1 MNIQLLEEAK
11 IDLLNGYDFYESL
24 EPGVGSYF
32 LDSIYSDIE
41 SLVIYAGIHPKNQ
54 RGYHYMLAKT
64 FPFAIYYK
72 IENNS
77 VLIYAVL
84 DCRSN
89 PTEKTKKLK

>member
-1 MNIQLLEEAK
+1 MNIQLLDEAK

-32 LDSIYSDIE
+32 LDSLYSDIE
-41 SLVIYAGIHPKNQ
+41 SLVIHAGIHPKNEQ
-54 RGYHYMLAKT
+54 DYHYMLAKT

-72 IENNS
+72 IES
-77 VLIYAVL
+77 SSIFIYAVL

-89 PTEKTKKLK
+89 PSEKTKKLK

>member
-1 MNIQLLEEAK
+1 MNIQLLEDAK

-24 EPGVGSYF
+24 EPGVGNYF
-32 LDSIYSDIE
+32 LDSIYYDIE
-41 SLVIYAGIHPKNQ
+41 SLVIYAGILPKNQ
-54 RGYHYMLAKT
+54 RNYHYMLAKT

-72 IENNS
+72 IENDS

-89 PTEKTKKLK
+89 PSENTKKLK